1 MTIFTVMVMVT
12 VAVIVATVAIIVTA
26 VTFIMIFTVKP
37 NRSVVSFGYQTG

>member
-26 VTFIMIFTVKP
+26 VTFITIFSNAEQYCTRK
-37 NRSVVSFGYQTG
+37 NIKIG